1 MRSRF
6 IKLAGILSL
15 VMTNVLWGTS
25 FAFIKLS
32 MSEVNPFT
40 YTFIRTL
47 IATIVVLPIIIA
59 KALLGRIHVESL
71 MRGLIVGLAYS
82 TGLCLQAAGTAYID
96 PSTSAF
102 ITGLSTIHVHFYSAI
117 ILKKYS
123 QLDLMSLISAIIG
136 LYVLTSPVGGLGVG
150 ELLVFTATFTWAIQ
164 VILIA
169 KYGKSSM
176 VEFLMG
182 TFSAGLLYAPLSMR
196 FGINLNTN
204 TLLYLV
210 YLGVFCSIGATF
222 FQVLGQ
228 RYVSASTAALLFL
241 LEPIFATIF
250 SVIMGLETLSIHKLI
265 GGGLILVSLYL
276 ATITELKRDNNYS
289 NAAN

>member
-1 MRSRF
+1 
-6 IKLAGILSL
+6 
-15 VMTNVLWGTS
+15 
-25 FAFIKLS
+25 

-47 IATIVVLPIIIA
+47 IATIVILPIIIA
-59 KALLGRIHVESL
+59 KGMLGRIHVESL
-71 MRGLIVGLAYS
+71 MRGLIIGLAYS

-117 ILKKYS
+117 VLKKYS
-123 QLDLMSLISAIIG
+123 RLDLLSLISAITG
-136 LYVLTSPVGGLGVG
+136 LYVLTSPVGGLGIG

-176 VEFLMG
+176 AEFLMG
-182 TFSAGLLYAPLSMR
+182 VFSAGLLYAPLSMR

-204 TLLYLV
+204 TLLYLA

-250 SVIMGLETLSIHKLI
+250 SVIMGLETLSIHKLT

-276 ATITELKRDNNYS
+276 ATITELKRDDNYD
-289 NAAN
+289 NAANQ